1 MGRVEER
8 LASLGIE
15 IPDAPPPAGE
25 YVGVRR
31 SGALAFVS
39 GQIASGVGGASPS
52 GRVGV
57 DVTVDA
63 ARSLC
68 RAAMLNCLGQLKAE
82 LGSLDRVRRV
92 VKVTGYVRSA
102 PDFGGQPEVVNGASQ
117 LLIEI
122 FGEDGRHARAAV
134 GVAELPRRAPVEV
147 ELVVEVVTNDA

>member
-68 RAAMLNCLGQLKAE
+68 RAAMLNCLG
-82 LGSLDRVRRV
+82 
-92 VKVTGYVRSA
+92 
-102 PDFGGQPEVVNGASQ
+102 
-117 LLIEI
+117 
-122 FGEDGRHARAAV
+122 
-134 GVAELPRRAPVEV
+134 
-147 ELVVEVVTNDA
+147 